1 MRVGFAVGGAL
12 APIVFAYAAVVSAA
26 IDETSFAQCAA
37 VGDPTARLACYDALA
52 GRAPAP
58 AAPAPAAVPAPPA
71 PATAAPPAPVPA
83 DFGKP
88 ATGPK
93 EAEAMT
99 ARVVGT
105 LREWKRGTVIRLDN
119 GQVWKVTGDET
130 GYYPYVPEN
139 PEVTIKKGFFGGYYL
154 QMEGVNSRIPVRRI
168 S

>member
-1 MRVGFAVGGAL
+1 MKALGGAVGGAL
-12 APIVFAYAAVVSAA
+12 APILFAYAAVVSAA

-37 VGDPTARLACYDALA
+37 VGDATARLACYDALA
-52 GRAPAP
+52 GRAPAT
-58 AAPAPAAVPAPPA
+58 AAPVPAPAATAPPA
-71 PATAAPPAPVPA
+71 PGPA

-88 ATGPK
+88 AELK

-119 GQVWKVTGDET
+119 GQVWRVTGDDT
-130 GYYPYVPEN
+130 GYYPNVPEN
-139 PEVTIKKGFFGGYYL
+139 PEVTIKQGFFGGYVL
-154 QMEGVNSRIPVRRI
+154 EMQGVNSRIRVRRV